1 MQEAFCI
8 ILMCVLH
15 QDFAGLPGKRDNWAG
30 PALLRLYHNFF
41 GPTQR
46 FYSSVIGNMKQAANL
61 SQKYLTFSFKIQTN
75 Y

>member
-15 QDFAGLPGKRDNWAG
+15 QDFAGLPGKRDTPLQGITG
-30 PALLRLYHNFF
+30 PALPCPFPIRLYHNFF

-61 SQKYLTFSFKIQTN
+61 SQ
-75 Y
+75 